1 MDSLALHTD
10 KYEINMM
17 YAHWLNRTHQRKA
30 VFDVYIRKLPF
41 DNGYAVFAGLKRIV
55 DYLQQLSFSDE
66 EIAYLAAEE
75 HYDPAFLDYLR
86 QLRFTGDLWS
96 VKEGE
101 IVFAGE
107 PWMRIEAPAGEAHL
121 IETALLNMMNYQTL
135 VATKAARIRQAAG
148 NDTLLEFGSRRAQE
162 VDAAIWGT
170 RAAYLAG
177 FDATSNLK
185 AAMMFGIPSA
195 GTHAHAW
202 VQMHD
207 SELDAFQRFAAALP
221 EQTTLLVDT
230 YDTLRS
236 GIPNAIE
243 TAKRLAERGKRLKAI
258 RLDSGDLAYLSIRAR
273 EMLDAAGLTDVK
285 IAASSDLDELTII
298 HLKTQGAR
306 IDQWGV
312 GTRLITCEGQPS
324 LGGVYKLA
332 AREREDGELE
342 PALKISSNPAKIST
356 PGVKNVYRIIS
367 EDTGKAIADYVC
379 LAEEGDLSEAQE
391 LKLFN
396 PEHPYLSRKVR
407 RFRAVPLLTKVI
419 EQGRL
424 TCELPS
430 LAESR
435 AYHLERKGEFWPEYM
450 RTLNPEV
457 YHVHLSE
464 RLWNLKRSLI
474 ERYSFGN

>member
-1 MDSLALHTD
+1 MGTLALHTD

-17 YAHWLNRTHQRKA
+17 YAHWLNGTHMRKA
-30 VFDVYIRKLPF
+30 VFDAYIRKLPF
-41 DNGYAVFAGLKRIV
+41 DNGYAVFAGLQRIV
-55 DYLQQLSFSDE
+55 EYLQQLAFTEE
-66 EIAYLAAEE
+66 EIAYLAETE
-75 HYDPAFLDYLR
+75 RYDPGFLDYLR

-96 VKEGE
+96 VREGE
-101 IVFAGE
+101 IVFANE
-107 PWMRIEAPAGEAHL
+107 PWIRVEAPVGEAHL

-148 NDTLLEFGSRRAQE
+148 QDTLLEFGSRRAQE

-207 SELDAFQRFAAALP
+207 SELEAFQRFAEALP
-221 EQTTLLVDT
+221 EQSTLLVDT
-230 YDTLRS
+230 YDTLYS

-243 TAKRLAERGKRLKAI
+243 TAKRLAAQGKRLKAI
-258 RLDSGDLAYLSIRAR
+258 RLDSGDLTYLSIRAR
-273 EMLDAAGLTDVK
+273 EMLDAAGLTDVR
-285 IAASSDLDELTII
+285 IAASSDLDEFTII

-332 AREREDGELE
+332 AREREDGTLE
-342 PALKISSNPAKIST
+342 PALKISANPAKITT
-356 PGVKNVYRIIS
+356 PGIKNVYRIIS

-379 LAEEGDLSEAQE
+379 LAEEGDLSDTREIR
-391 LKLFN
+391 LFN

-407 RFRAVPLLTKVI
+407 RFRAVPLLHKVF
-419 EQGRL
+419 ENGRL
-424 TCELPS
+424 VNELPALS
-430 LAESR
+430 DIR
-435 AYHLERKGEFWPEYM
+435 AYHQDRKKEFWPEYM

-464 RLWNLKRSLI
+464 RLWTLKRTLI
-474 ERYSFGN
+474 ERYTFRK